1 MVYILGVQELRND
14 AELQE
19 GNLGWLKARMAVL
32 IEISADGD
40 GQRQGSALS
49 KLSADFK
56 GLLASLSE
64 VNIKKVLFWCQSQIR
79 YDSTLRLTIQAEKM
93 MLAVEDCVQF
103 KEEVKTTLDDLIQ
116 GQKEVQ
122 VEFIKILDSRT
133 VRDAQQ
139 LLLIYQVP

>member
-1 MVYILGVQELRND
+1 MFYFG
-14 AELQE
+14 
-19 GNLGWLKARMAVL
+19 AR
-32 IEISADGD
+32 
-40 GQRQGSALS
+40 S
-49 KLSADFK
+49 KTDIIAPFCL
-56 GLLASLSE
+56 
-64 VNIKKVLFWCQSQIR
+64 VV
-79 YDSTLRLTIQAEKM
+79 QAEKM

-122 VEFIKILDSRT
+122 DEFVKILDSPT

>member
-1 MVYILGVQELRND
+1 MSWSTIFGCVQELRND

-32 IEISADGD
+32 IEIAADSD

-64 VNIKKVLFWCQSQIR
+64 VGKL
-79 YDSTLRLTIQAEKM
+79 
-93 MLAVEDCVQF
+93 
-103 KEEVKTTLDDLIQ
+103 
-116 GQKEVQ
+116 QKC
-122 VEFIKILDSRT
+122 FILMPEPHWVS
-133 VRDAQQ
+133 
-139 LLLIYQVP
+139 